1 MLAAALPGMNWPPP
15 QAGVEQRL
23 INNPAAVSSAPSR
36 QPHSGGD
43 PSGRRGFN
51 QTQTTSRAAREVSVV
66 QSLGPKEP
74 GDLHFI
80 RVLLHWRPL
89 SHTSESG
96 AQACSWF
103 RAPSLRGWRP

>member
-1 MLAAALPGMNWPPP
+1 MLAAALPGMNWPPL

-51 QTQTTSRAAREVSVV
+51 QTQTTSGLPGKFQSSRVWGPR
-66 QSLGPKEP
+66 SLGTC
-74 GDLHFI
+74 I
-80 RVLLHWRPL
+80 
-89 SHTSESG
+89 SSG
-96 AQACSWF
+96 FSSIGG
-103 RAPSLRGWRP
+103 P